1 MSRMPARSKRFRG
14 FSLVEVLFSIVLLGV
29 MLSTILLSLSGQLT
43 HVASSD
49 SELRAI
55 SLAEEGLEAARS
67 IRDTD
72 WSALTAGTHGLVFTT
87 NGWSLSG
94 TPDTQDGLTR
104 TVTITEISPTERK
117 VAVDVSWTTK
127 AGTPRLY
134 ELSTMLGDWRNL
146 PSDDA
151 GGTLEGDWHNPEIS
165 GNLLDFGLGFRGIA
179 VDVASTTLYLAG
191 HGSVTAAYEL
201 WAVDVSNP
209 NNPFKRGSINTGA
222 GINEVSVDPVRKYA
236 FVANA
241 NTSGQ
246 LQVINV
252 TNPNSLSLTKTYG
265 ISGNT
270 QKGRSI
276 DLVGNTVY
284 LGTEGP
290 ATAEFYVIDVT
301 TVTSPKI
308 KSSVKVGN
316 DINDVM
322 ILGNYAYLATDVD
335 DREVVIVDI
344 TNPSAASVVSLLDLP
359 GGNNTEGLY
368 VDHETGYL
376 YVGRQVSLVAG
387 QPEVVVVDVSNP
399 ADPQILGTL
408 DYEVSVDSVY
418 AEGNLL
424 FVLALGEEEFK
435 AYDVSHLPSLT
446 YYGGIDFGVDDVPTD
461 VYYQDNIFY
470 ISVFQQYALRIITA
484 Y

>member
-1 MSRMPARSKRFRG
+1 MPRISVRSKRFRG
-14 FSLVEVLFSIVLLGV
+14 FTLVEVLFSIVLLGV
-29 MLSTILLSLSGQLT
+29 MLSTVLLSLSGQLT

-49 SELRAI
+49 SEMRAI
-55 SLAEEGLEAARS
+55 SLAEEGLEAVRS
-67 IRDTD
+67 IRDTN
-72 WSALTAGTHGLVFTT
+72 WSALTPGTHGLAFTAS
-87 NGWSLSG
+87 GWSLSSAS
-94 TPDTQDGLTR
+94 DTQDGLSR
-104 TVTITEISPTERK
+104 TVTITDISPTERK
-117 VAVDVSWTTK
+117 VSVDVAWTTK

-134 ELSTMLGDWRNL
+134 ELSTMLADWRNL
-146 PSDDA
+146 PADDA
-151 GGTLEGDWHNPEIS
+151 GGTLEGDWHNPEIA
-165 GNLLDFGLGFRGIA
+165 GNMLDFGMGFRGIA

-209 NNPFKRGSINTGA
+209 NNPFKRGSINTGS
-222 GINEVSVDPVRKYA
+222 GINEVAVDPVRKYA

-252 TNPNSLSLTKTYG
+252 ANPNALSLTKTYG

-276 DLVGNTVY
+276 DLVGNLVY

-301 TVTSPKI
+301 TVTSPKV
-308 KSSVKVGN
+308 KSSAKIGN

-322 ILGNYAYLATDVD
+322 VFGNYAYLATDVD
-335 DREVVIVDI
+335 DREVAIVDVS
-344 TNPSAASVVSLLDLP
+344 NPSAATVVSLLDLP

-368 VDHETGYL
+368 VDHATGYL
-376 YVGRQVSLVAG
+376 YVGRQLSTAPG
-387 QPEVVVVDVSNP
+387 EPEVVVVDVSNP
-399 ADPQILGTL
+399 ANPQIIGSL
-408 DYEVSVDSVY
+408 DYDVSVDSVY
-418 AEGNLL
+418 AEGNLM

-435 AYDVSHLPSLT
+435 AYDVSHLPALT

-461 VYYQDNIFY
+461 VYYQNNIFY